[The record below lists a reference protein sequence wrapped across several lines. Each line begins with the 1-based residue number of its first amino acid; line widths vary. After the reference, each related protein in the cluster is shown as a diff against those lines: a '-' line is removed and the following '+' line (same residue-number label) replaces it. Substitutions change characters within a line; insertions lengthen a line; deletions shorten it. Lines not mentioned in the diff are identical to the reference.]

1 MADFQHFFSYLC
13 IANVKSRPS
22 GNAHLT
28 YPEAAADSPFVGF
41 FARFQKLFFMKRYWN
56 KTNFA
61 RIITPL
67 ILLLLSLT
75 PAAATV
81 ATPSADM
88 MTTTTTTTAADGDGM
103 DWRPLI
109 DAIAH
114 FESRGNARAVNGQY
128 VGLLQIS
135 PALVK
140 ECNSILKRRGSSKRY
155 TLKDRYNAEKSREM
169 FAIIQS
175 HHNPTNSIDRAIRIW
190 KGGIGYSIKRTQ
202 GYVNRILKHMGL

>member
-1 MADFQHFFSYLC
+1 
-13 IANVKSRPS
+13 
-22 GNAHLT
+22 
-28 YPEAAADSPFVGF
+28 
-41 FARFQKLFFMKRYWN
+41 MKRYWK

-67 ILLLLSLT
+67 ILLLSTTSTTL
-75 PAAATV
+75 AATV
-81 ATPSADM
+81 GTQPSAPSM
-88 MTTTTTTTAADGDGM
+88 VTTTTTAADGDGM

-135 PALVK
+135 PALVN

-169 FAIIQS
+169 FALIQS

>member
-1 MADFQHFFSYLC
+1 M
-13 IANVKSRPS
+13 KSRRP

-28 YPEAAADSPFVGF
+28 YPSAVEKGPFVGF
-41 FARFQKLFFMKRYWN
+41 FARFQKLFFMKRYWK

-67 ILLLLSLT
+67 ILLLSTTSASL
-75 PAAATV
+75 AATV
-81 ATPSADM
+81 GTPPSAPS
-88 MTTTTTTTAADGDGM
+88 MTTTATAAAEGDGM

-135 PALVK
+135 PALVN

-169 FAIIQS
+169 FALIQS

>member
-1 MADFQHFFSYLC
+1 
-13 IANVKSRPS
+13 
-22 GNAHLT
+22 
-28 YPEAAADSPFVGF
+28 
-41 FARFQKLFFMKRYWN
+41 MKRYWN

-67 ILLLLSLT
+67 ILLLMALA
-75 PAAATV
+75 PATAARV
-81 ATPSADM
+81 ATQSCDM
-88 MTTTTTTTAADGDGM
+88 TATTTATTATDGDGM

-135 PALVK
+135 PALVN

-169 FAIIQS
+169 FALIQS

-202 GYVNRILKHMGL
+202 AYVNRILKHMGL